1 MLNKLF
7 NALQKTRNSLTS
19 AFNSVTGQ
27 SISAEAFDSLEE
39 QLLASDLGLNM
50 TDDILEMADTVK
62 RSEFL
67 QKVHQHIVRIVE
79 SVPMMPSFEKQTVI
93 MIIGV
98 NGTGKTT
105 SAAKYANYLSQNGKK
120 VLMVAADTYRA
131 AAVEQ
136 LRVWANRIKL
146 RLIFNEKT
154 GEPSAVLFD
163 GLTAAKK
170 DNSDFIIVDTAGR
183 LHTYDNLMIEL
194 KKMIKVVET
203 RFSEYDLKTVLTIDA
218 TLGQNSLTQAREFAK
233 IINIDGV
240 ILTKMDGTAKGGIVL
255 PLAQELKIPIWFVG
269 TGEDVSDFVRFD
281 PEEYV
286 TGLLGD
292 DSD

>member
-7 NALQKTRNSLTS
+7 NALKKTRNSLTS
-19 AFNSVTGQ
+19 ALNTVTGQ
-27 SISAEAFDSLEE
+27 SISAESLDILEE

-50 TDDILEMADTVK
+50 TDDIMEIANTVK
-62 RSEFL
+62 KSEFL
-67 QKVHQHIVRIVE
+67 QKVHNHIVQIIER
-79 SVPMMPSFEKQTVI
+79 VPIMPSFEKKTVI
-93 MIIGV
+93 MIVGV

-105 SAAKYANYLSQNGKK
+105 SAAKCAQYFTHNGKK

-136 LRVWANRIKL
+136 LRIWSNRIKT

-163 GLTAAKK
+163 GLTAAKN
-170 DNSDFIIVDTAGR
+170 DNSDLIVVDTAGR
-183 LHTYDNLMIEL
+183 LHTYDNLMTEL
-194 KKMIKVVET
+194 KKMIKVVKT
-203 RFSEYDLKTVLTIDA
+203 RFSEFELKTILTIDA

-255 PLAQELKIPIWFVG
+255 PLAQELKIPIWFIG
-269 TGEDVSDFVRFD
+269 TGEDVFDFVRFD
-281 PEEYV
+281 PDEYV

-292 DSD
+292 DSE

>member
-7 NALQKTRNSLTS
+7 NALQKTRNSLKS
-19 AFNSVTGQ
+19 AFNTVTGQ
-27 SISAEAFDSLEE
+27 SISAEAFDTLEE
-39 QLLASDLGLNM
+39 QLLASDLGLDI
-50 TDDILEMADTVK
+50 TDDILELAETVK
-62 RSEFL
+62 KNDFL
-67 QKVHQHIVRIVE
+67 EKVRQHIIQIVE
-79 SVPMMPSFEKQTVI
+79 NVPIMQSFHKPTVL
-93 MIIGV
+93 MIVGV

-105 SAAKYANYLSQNGKK
+105 TAAKCANYFSQDGKK
-120 VLMVAADTYRA
+120 VLLVAADTYRA

-136 LRVWANRIKL
+136 LRIWANRIKS

-163 GLTAAKK
+163 GLSAAQK
-170 DNSDFIIVDTAGR
+170 DLSDIIVVDTAGR
-183 LHTYDNLMIEL
+183 LHTYDNLMTELQKMIRVVDTRFPEFEL
-194 KKMIKVVET
+194 KT
-203 RFSEYDLKTVLTIDA
+203 LLTIDA

-255 PLAQELKIPIWFVG
+255 PLAQELRIPVWFVG

-286 TGLLGD
+286 TGLLGND
-292 DSD
+292 HE